1 MLLHLHIALL
11 ASSATSPILLS
22 NSFLS
27 LPVYPIS
34 LNSTVSDRAGK
45 PLQPTSTAQILT
57 LQPFCLAS
65 SAKGAYFA
73 FLISL
78 DTSILFSFGTVSSI
92 MPCCF
97 VLFVLMYVSVF
108 ATAYIV
114 CASKLKFELGSLY
127 MIISKCIFLFFEI
140 LFYFGVVPL
149 FSFFTIFYISRV
161 WNSRSWQPIYQIK
174 ALI

>member
-1 MLLHLHIALL
+1 MKYVFVTGLLPSSCVKYYRYKMLGMKRNECFDFNINH
-11 ASSATSPILLS
+11 
-22 NSFLS
+22 FLE
-27 LPVYPIS
+27 
-34 LNSTVSDRAGK
+34 T
-45 PLQPTSTAQILT
+45 
-57 LQPFCLAS
+57 
-65 SAKGAYFA
+65 AYF
-73 FLISL
+73 
-78 DTSILFSFGTVSSI
+78 TSKQSKKSFSSI
-92 MPCCF
+92 EKCTSKIKVPQFLYCHYIYIC
-97 VLFVLMYVSVF
+97 MYVSVF